1 MRIDKFISNLWY
13 WSRKQVI
20 SYIKDWLIR
29 INSEVIFQKDY
40 EINYWDIVWIWE
52 EEIEHKEFIHII
64 LNKPS
69 WYLSSKRVEWWYK
82 SYMELLENSPYSNIV
97 NPVWRLDQDTEG
109 LLLLT
114 NSWDLTHSLIS
125 PKKDIY
131 KKYYVEIESDLS
143 EKDINKLE
151 SWIKLDTDYITKKSK
166 LDKISEKSF
175 YLSIS
180 EGKFHQIK
188 KMLEAVWNKVVYLKR
203 VSIWDIELGEL
214 KIWEWKYIDL
224 S

>member
-1 MRIDKFISNLWY
+1 
-13 WSRKQVI
+13 
-20 SYIKDWLIR
+20 
-29 INSEVIFQKDY
+29 
-40 EINYWDIVWIWE
+40 
-52 EEIEHKEFIHII
+52 
-64 LNKPS
+64 
-69 WYLSSKRVEWWYK
+69 
-82 SYMELLENSPYSNIV
+82 MELLESSPYSNIV

-114 NSWDLTHSLIS
+114 NSWELTHSLIS

-131 KKYYVEIESDLS
+131 KKYYVEIESYLS

-151 SWIKLDTDYITKKSK
+151 SWIKLDTDYISKKSK
-166 LDKISEKSF
+166 LEKISEKSF

-214 KIWEWKYIDL
+214 KIWEWNYIDL